1 MRYVK
6 RLLSAALCVVLC
18 GTTACRKPAVPPPT
32 EVIVTSARDVPSDP
46 SDAAWQKAPEYTAAL
61 VMQDLVEPRQLT
73 ATTASVR
80 VRAIGNGTETAF
92 RLEWDDATR
101 DDLPGAARFCDACA
115 VQLPQKVQANVPAPQ
130 MGEAG
135 RTVEIAYWNASR
147 QAVVDGRGQSIKDLY
162 PNASVDHYPFEAKPL
177 EKSPTSQAAMT
188 ERYAPARAVGNPV
201 ANPTSAPVQDLIAE
215 GPGTLSP
222 APSATSRG
230 KGMRT
235 ANGWAVVIVRT
246 TPIASAPLGRTNIAL
261 AVWDGAH
268 EEVGARK
275 MRTGWIP
282 AVLPRQ
288 PK

>member
-1 MRYVK
+1 MRYVN

-18 GTTACRKPAVPPPT
+18 GTTACRKPAAPTPT
-32 EVIVTSARDVPSDP
+32 EVIVTSAREVPSDP

-61 VMQDLVEPRQLT
+61 VMQDLVEPRQLM

-80 VRAIGNGTETAF
+80 VRAMGNGNETAF

-101 DDLPGAARFCDACA
+101 NDLPGAARFCDACA
-115 VQLPQKVQANVPAPQ
+115 VQLPQKAQANVPAPQ

-147 QAVVDGRGQSIKDLY
+147 QAVADGRSQSIKELY
-162 PNASVDHYPFEAKPL
+162 PNAAVDHYPFEAKPL
-177 EKSPTSQAAMT
+177 EKSPSSQAAMT

-222 APSATSRG
+222 AASATSRG
-230 KGMRT
+230 KGVRT

-246 TPIASAPLGRTNIAL
+246 TPIASVPPGRMNIAL

-282 AVLPRQ
+282 AVLPGQ